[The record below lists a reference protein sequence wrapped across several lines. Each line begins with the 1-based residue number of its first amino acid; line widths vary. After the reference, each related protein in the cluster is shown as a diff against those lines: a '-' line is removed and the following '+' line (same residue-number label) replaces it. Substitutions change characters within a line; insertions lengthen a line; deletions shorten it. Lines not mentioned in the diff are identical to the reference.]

1 MLEAYLG
8 RERGDLLLRPV
19 LISLELAQQEL
30 VLVMV
35 FAQTLLNLDVGSLV
49 GAVLR
54 RARIIVTVLL
64 AVPIYKCLCEAAL
77 TLALC
82 NSVAVSVAGRRD
94 LVALLL
100 LVPRGSRL
108 LCKVKAGATINFI
121 LVYQSKARL

>member
-1 MLEAYLG
+1 
-8 RERGDLLLRPV
+8 
-19 LISLELAQQEL
+19 
-30 VLVMV
+30 MV

-64 AVPIYKCLCEAAL
+64 AVPIHECLCEAAL

-82 NSVAVSVAGRRD
+82 NSVAVPVAGRRD

-100 LVPRGSRL
+100 LVPRCSRL
-108 LCKVKAGATINFI
+108 LYKVKAGATINFI